1 MIAVRT
7 LYRLMSGKRRRQLLF
22 VFALMILGVLADLVT
37 IGAVVPF
44 LASAAGAEPHGQV
57 PGGLG
62 LRAFGPDPLLDAAI
76 LLTAAAIAAAAI
88 RLLLTRMSQALIADV
103 GHDLAVA
110 IFSRALRQDYPEHS
124 RRHSSEVLGGLEKA
138 QAVTNGMLLP
148 MLQAAIGMTT
158 AAFVTSLLFFIDP
171 VATALAAGAVLLAY
185 VIVASLNRGTIRAN
199 SRVIARMV
207 SLRTKTVQE
216 SLGAIR
222 DIILDGS
229 HAAAEA
235 RFNELDRQRRD
246 AVSRNAVVAA
256 SPRFLLEAIGVI
268 ALAGLTL
275 LVSRRP
281 GGVVE
286 AIPTLGALAV
296 GIQRLLPAIQ
306 QAWHGLSSSAG
317 NLQSLLDVAA
327 LIEKPL
333 PEPVHAAPLP
343 FEDRIALVDL
353 CFSYGAGAGADAVR
367 GVSLEI
373 PRGARV
379 GIGGPTGSGKSTLI
393 DLLMG
398 FVTPSS
404 GSIRID
410 GRPLDRSNLLSWQA
424 GLTHVPQSIFLADD
438 SIAANIAL
446 SRAGPVDR
454 DRVRAAATAACLDE
468 FLATLPDGLET
479 RVGERGTRL
488 SGGQR
493 QRIGIAR
500 ALYREAQV
508 LILDE
513 ATNALDEA
521 TEDAVLAPIVAPE
534 AGRTVF
540 IVSHRPAVLARC
552 DFTIRLLNGL
562 FEPQRAGAARRA

>member
-7 LYRLMSGKRRRQLLF
+7 LYRLMSGKRRRQFLF

-44 LASAAGAEPHGQV
+44 LASAADAKPDGSGL
-57 PGGLG
+57 GGLG
-62 LRAFGPDPLLDAAI
+62 FPIFGAAPLLDAAI
-76 LLTAAAIAAAAI
+76 LLTGAAVAAAAI
-88 RLLLTRMSQALIADV
+88 RLLLTRKSQTLIADV

-110 IFSRALRQDYPEHS
+110 IFSRALRQDYSEHG
-124 RRHSSEVLGGLEKA
+124 RCNSSEVLGALEKA

-148 MLQAAIGMTT
+148 MLQAAIGMST
-158 AAFVTSLLFFIDP
+158 AAFVTLLLFFIDP
-171 VATALAAGAVLLAY
+171 VATGFAASAVVLAY
-185 VIVASLNRGTIRAN
+185 LIVGSLNRGRIRAN

-235 RFNELDRQRRD
+235 RFNELDRLRRD
-246 AVSRNAVVAA
+246 AAATNAVVAA

-268 ALAGLTL
+268 ALASLTL

-306 QAWHGLSSSAG
+306 QAWQGLSSSAG

-353 CFSYGAGAGADAVR
+353 SFGYGAGTDAIR
-367 GVSLEI
+367 GVSLDI

-379 GIGGPTGSGKSTLI
+379 GISGPTGGGKSTFI

-398 FVTPSS
+398 FLTPSS

-424 GLTHVPQSIFLADD
+424 ALTHVPQSIFLADD

-454 DRVRAAATAACLDE
+454 DRVRAAAAAACLDE

-479 RVGERGTRL
+479 HVGERGTRL

-500 ALYREAQV
+500 ALYREANV

-521 TEDAVLAPIVAPE
+521 TEDAVLAPILARE
-534 AGRTVF
+534 AGRTVL

-552 DFTIRLLNGL
+552 DFTIRLLNGVL
-562 FEPQRAGAARRA
+562 EPQRTGVERRA